1 MRILKKGLHFT
12 CLLFAVV
19 LLLAGCTGRETPEQ
33 KEEVRELSGEELV
46 STHCNQCH
54 SLDRVTRQR
63 EDAEWQEHIKRML
76 EKSPEMLTEEEYER
90 LLQYLQENF

>member
-1 MRILKKGLHFT
+1 MLKKGPSLLLV
-12 CLLFAVV
+12 LLFAVV

-63 EDAEWQEHIKRML
+63 EDA
-76 EKSPEMLTEEEYER
+76 
-90 LLQYLQENF
+90 

>member
-1 MRILKKGLHFT
+1 MLKKGPSLLLV
-12 CLLFAVV
+12 LLFAVV